1 VCSVFVSAIPDW
13 HWAWQ
18 FTHGRE
24 AINPMPLLS
33 ERIVRLRGN
42 GSTPN
47 YGVGAYSEGVADDL
61 NRAIWSGIAADPR
74 QSAAGLVEQ
83 YAQYHFHA
91 AAAPAMQSA
100 LLGLEQ
106 NWIGDISTNRHIE
119 STLLS
124 LQAAERLTPPDEL
137 LTNWRLQMYLY
148 RGYYDAFVQARFRH
162 EQQCEQ
168 TALNRL
174 ARASTANPASAIR
187 SALVQICCVNLVPGC
202 PANHTGTVPRCDLPP
217 AQRAWRE
224 RVVQL
229 QAMINASVGIEVVQ
243 RQTKDLNLVDT
254 PHANIDNPLNDAAHL
269 AMSLATILQL
279 KSTAAQYSAIQFL
292 LNRTDPG
299 PGGFYED
306 FGDGGPSAHLIAGP
320 GPEKD
325 PAYYFSPLTQAWPA
339 KHSHGNP
346 PCTTKLAWT
355 RYASSFYDNPLTMQ
369 FEGLDVA
376 ASYTLQIVYY
386 TSGPLAGVNSS
397 CVETPT
403 CRAPIQLMANE
414 QLLHAYAPAPLPMQV
429 LSFPLAQ
436 NTTRR
441 GSVRVSC
448 NQEAGQGGDGRACC
462 ISEVWL
468 RRRASSRGGGE

>member
-1 VCSVFVSAIPDW
+1 VFVSAIPDW

-148 RGYYDAFVQARFRH
+148 RGYYDAFVPGKIP
-162 EQQCEQ
+162 
-168 TALNRL
+168 
-174 ARASTANPASAIR
+174 ARAAVRADSAEHIGSGLHRRPSIRNQIRACPDLLREPRARLPCQSHGHSPEVRPSAGAARVARACGATASDD
-187 SALVQICCVNLVPGC
+187 Q
-202 PANHTGTVPRCDLPP
+202 
-217 AQRAWRE
+217 RE
-224 RVVQL
+224 RW
-229 QAMINASVGIEVVQ
+229 
-243 RQTKDLNLVDT
+243 D
-254 PHANIDNPLNDAAHL
+254 
-269 AMSLATILQL
+269 
-279 KSTAAQYSAIQFL
+279 
-292 LNRTDPG
+292 
-299 PGGFYED
+299 
-306 FGDGGPSAHLIAGP
+306 
-320 GPEKD
+320 
-325 PAYYFSPLTQAWPA
+325 
-339 KHSHGNP
+339 
-346 PCTTKLAWT
+346 
-355 RYASSFYDNPLTMQ
+355 
-369 FEGLDVA
+369 
-376 ASYTLQIVYY
+376 
-386 TSGPLAGVNSS
+386 
-397 CVETPT
+397 
-403 CRAPIQLMANE
+403 
-414 QLLHAYAPAPLPMQV
+414 
-429 LSFPLAQ
+429 
-436 NTTRR
+436 
-441 GSVRVSC
+441 
-448 NQEAGQGGDGRACC
+448 
-462 ISEVWL
+462 
-468 RRRASSRGGGE
+468 